1 MTIGLVWVLLMFSFC
16 FILFSIFICMS
27 VSLYFMYVYHM
38 HTWCSRGSKEGIK
51 SPRIGVIDGCEPPCW
66 Y

>member
-1 MTIGLVWVLLMFSFC
+1 MTVGLVWVLLMFSFC

-27 VSLYFMYVYHM
+27 VSPVFYVRVSHAYLVF
-38 HTWCSRGSKEGIK
+38 K
-51 SPRIGVIDGCEPPCW
+51 GVKRR